1 MTVCKNRVV
10 LQKSLELARER
21 NDVVF
26 VLMAAQSC
34 VWKLISVTW
43 EVHEM
48 FLKCAW
54 KHEVRHRKI
63 HNEMSWVMSEEVMK
77 NIRAKQD
84 AMSSFYTRALKLS
97 QEALKNTLDF
107 IVTAKWDLVSTPAV
121 SFLPVVQEVNSA
133 LQHRWAEKSEEEE
146 LRREYEELTKDTLG
160 PSLESRILYNKK
172 IQEKLDEM
180 GIAYDFL
187 KKQIKADEQLLKK
200 IDWEPAPKEDKEKS
214 EPKEKPVVKRTLKK
228 AEAQ

>member
-1 MTVCKNRVV
+1 MTVCKNRVA

-54 KHEVRHRKI
+54 KHGVRRRKI

-97 QEALKNTLDF
+97 QEALKSTLDF
-107 IVTAKWDLVSTPAV
+107 IATAKRDLVSTPAV
-121 SFLPVVQEVNSA
+121 SFLPVVQEVNGA

-146 LRREYEELTKDTLG
+146 LRREYEELTKQTG
-160 PSLESRILYNKK
+160 FCAWRVCST
-172 IQEKLDEM
+172 
-180 GIAYDFL
+180 
-187 KKQIKADEQLLKK
+187 
-200 IDWEPAPKEDKEKS
+200 
-214 EPKEKPVVKRTLKK
+214 KRG
-228 AEAQ
+228 

>member
-54 KHEVRHRKI
+54 KHEVRRRKI

-97 QEALKNTLDF
+97 QEALKSTLDF
-107 IVTAKWDLVSTPAV
+107 IVTAKRDLVSTPAV
-121 SFLPVVQEVNSA
+121 SFLPVVQEVNGA

-146 LRREYEELTKDTLG
+146 LRREYEELTKQTG
-160 PSLESRILYNKK
+160 FCAWRVCST
-172 IQEKLDEM
+172 
-180 GIAYDFL
+180 
-187 KKQIKADEQLLKK
+187 
-200 IDWEPAPKEDKEKS
+200 
-214 EPKEKPVVKRTLKK
+214 KRG
-228 AEAQ
+228 